1 MKDAG
6 ISEYYIDPRLKKLY
20 SNNPIPRVNYKEA
33 LQIIANACR
42 CVLTQSR
49 DGKVQI
55 KSNFMPS
62 ASIATNGEET
72 YSNAANVLTDTPKV
86 EYATLAGNYTP
97 TDGTMFFL
105 PRNGK
110 AALTTGYVSKE
121 ISGANGTFTKNPI
134 VTITMEAIRAYYGL
148 KLVFGTALP
157 AAFTIRTYK
166 GGEPVNEYPVEK
178 DEINTT
184 SIILRDFDDFD
195 VMKIE
200 FTKTAEPYNRIVLN
214 YFSLSDVVDFTMN
227 RRDMASSPKAIKQ
240 ELIKEVIV
248 PCYTYQ
254 ENNRE
259 ENLVYEDI
267 DVVAGEV
274 ETYYIQDPSYG
285 YKVKLDEVE
294 GKATVVAWSNYF
306 ITIKFN
312 VTGSFKLEVQGYRY
326 KIVEKYATV
335 SLNARGKTVK
345 WKNPLISN
353 ITMANELAA
362 WLADYYTAGIEYEY
376 DTRGNPELDATDI
389 VYQENEFHDGMR
401 VNIYRHTVNFKQAFS
416 GRVTARRIGG

>member
-1 MKDAG
+1 MAVKRKGLGKGLD
-6 ISEYYIDPRLKKLY
+6 SL
-20 SNNPIPRVNYKEA
+20 IPEN
-33 LQIIANACR
+33 
-42 CVLTQSR
+42 
-49 DGKVQI
+49 
-55 KSNFMPS
+55 KS
-62 ASIATNGEET
+62 
-72 YSNAANVLTDTPKV
+72 VK
-86 EYATLAGNYTP
+86 
-97 TDGTMFFL
+97 
-105 PRNGK
+105 
-110 AALTTGYVSKE
+110 
-121 ISGANGTFTKNPI
+121 
-134 VTITMEAIRAYYGL
+134 
-148 KLVFGTALP
+148 P
-157 AAFTIRTYK
+157 AAKAEKEESVKT
-166 GGEPVNEYPVEK
+166 GEQMLKINQVE
-178 DEINTT
+178 
-184 SIILRDFDDFD
+184 
-195 VMKIE
+195 
-200 FTKTAEPYNRIVLN
+200 PNREQPRKHFEEDALLELAD
-214 YFSLSDVVDFTMN
+214 S
-227 RRDMASSPKAIKQ
+227 IKQ

-294 GKATVVAWSNYF
+294 GKAIVVAWSNYF
-306 ITIKFN
+306 VTIKFN

-353 ITMANELAA
+353 TTMANELAA

>member
-1 MKDAG
+1 MATNRKIGNSFETEFCELLFQHGFWCHNMAQNAAG
-6 ISEYYIDPRLKKLY
+6 QPADVIAVKGKTAYLIDCKVC
-20 SNNPIPRVNYKEA
+20 SNNRFHLSRV
-33 LQIIANACR
+33 
-42 CVLTQSR
+42 
-49 DGKVQI
+49 
-55 KSNFMPS
+55 
-62 ASIATNGEET
+62 EE
-72 YSNAANVLTDTPKV
+72 NQHFA
-86 EYATLAGNYTP
+86 
-97 TDGTMFFL
+97 
-105 PRNGK
+105 
-110 AALTTGYVSKE
+110 
-121 ISGANGTFTKNPI
+121 
-134 VTITMEAIRAYYGL
+134 
-148 KLVFGTALP
+148 
-157 AAFTIRTYK
+157 
-166 GGEPVNEYPVEK
+166 
-178 DEINTT
+178 
-184 SIILRDFDDFD
+184 
-195 VMKIE
+195 
-200 FTKTAEPYNRIVLN
+200 
-214 YFSLSDVVDFTMN
+214 
-227 RRDMASSPKAIKQ
+227 
-240 ELIKEVIV
+240 IV

-306 ITIKFN
+306 VTIKFN

-353 ITMANELAA
+353 TTMANELAA